1 MTNTTMP
8 GFTAETSLNNK
19 ENRYMTDIFNPQTDA
34 EYVQPALSNACETLN
49 GLLWRAY
56 VNKSYAA
63 AQYFYDAM
71 EGAGCFK

>member
-1 MTNTTMP
+1 MTRTSMP
-8 GFTAETSLNNK
+8 GFTAETSLCNK
-19 ENRYMTDIFNPQTDA
+19 AKPYMASVFNPQTDA